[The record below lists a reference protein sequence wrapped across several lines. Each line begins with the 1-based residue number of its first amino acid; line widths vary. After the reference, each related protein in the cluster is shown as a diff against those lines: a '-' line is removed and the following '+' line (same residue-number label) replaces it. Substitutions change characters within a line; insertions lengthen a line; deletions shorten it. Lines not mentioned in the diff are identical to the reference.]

1 MDYLL
6 PSVHEVPNV
15 EIVYH
20 CTPSPFT
27 VLGQKGS
34 GESGYLGSAAAISS
48 AINDAVVPLGLS
60 FSKLPIRISAIAD
73 AVAAAA
79 ASRPEDIP

>member
-1 MDYLL
+1 
-6 PSVHEVPNV
+6 
-15 EIVYH
+15 
-20 CTPSPFT
+20 

-48 AINDAVVPLGLS
+48 AINDAVAPLRLS
-60 FSKLPIRISAIAD
+60 FSKLPIRISEIAD

-79 ASRPEDIP
+79 GSRPVDTP